1 MKKFLAIT
9 SVIVLAIVLAT
20 MLMAC
25 TPSLD
30 SLSKKYDKEGYT
42 VVELGAD
49 DADTD
54 LDVKYVFE
62 ASKGLTEHVMVVCFA
77 NGDDAK
83 KYYEEAKEGIEK
95 MGSLGESMDV
105 KKSGNAVAFGTKEA
119 VAIF

>member
-1 MKKFLAIT
+1 M
-9 SVIVLAIVLAT
+9 
-20 MLMAC
+20 
-25 TPSLD
+25 
-30 SLSKKYDKEGYT
+30 
-42 VVELGAD
+42 ELGAD

-62 ASKGLTEHVMVVCFA
+62 ASKGLTEHVMVVCFT

-83 KYYEEAKEGIEK
+83 EYYEEMKKIVDEA
-95 MGSLGESMDV
+95 GSFGEAMDV

>member
-62 ASKGLTEHVMVVCFA
+62 ASKGLTEHVMVICFT

-95 MGSLGESMDV
+95 MGSLGESMGV

>member
-62 ASKGLTEHVMVVCFA
+62 ASKGLTEHVMVVCFT

-83 KYYEEAKEGIEK
+83 EYYEEMKKIVDEA
-95 MGSLGESMDV
+95 GSFGEAMDV

>member
-54 LDVKYVFE
+54 AEVKYVFN
-62 ASKGLTEHVMVVCFA
+62 ATKGLENVTVVCFA

-95 MGSLGESMDV
+95 LGSVGEAMDV
-105 KKSGNAVAFGTKEA
+105 KKSGNAVAVGTKEA

>member
-25 TPSLD
+25 SPSVD
-30 SLSKKYDKEGYT
+30 SLKKKYEDKGYT
-42 VVELGAD
+42 VLDLSAD
-49 DADTD
+49 DADTEAE
-54 LDVKYVFE
+54 VKYVFG
-62 ASKGLTEHVMVVCFA
+62 ANKGIETVTVVCFA

-95 MGSLGESMDV
+95 LGSVGEAMDV
-105 KKSGNAVAFGTKEA
+105 KKSGNAVAVGTKEA